1 MRLVKKLLARE
12 NRFSTLLKAS
22 AEEVQAN
29 VKALDQLLNSASPAV
44 SLKAFLQSRAKEQE
58 IKAEIDSL
66 LCQGHRTPLEHADVE
81 ALARLLNR
89 TVKGL
94 RKFAERYLICG
105 PHIRD
110 VSFGKEIQLLV
121 AASAVLHQMVASL
134 GAGPRVATAKTHN
147 DELQKIEAD
156 ADSLIVEHV
165 VAIYQGRYEPMK
177 SIMVKDLYEQLD
189 RVFARCRSA
198 GDLVLQIVLK
208 NS

>member
-1 MRLVKKLLARE
+1 
-12 NRFSTLLKAS
+12 
-22 AEEVQAN
+22 
-29 VKALDQLLNSASPAV
+29 
-44 SLKAFLQSRAKEQE
+44 
-58 IKAEIDSL
+58 
-66 LCQGHRTPLEHADVE
+66 
-81 ALARLLNR
+81 
-89 TVKGL
+89 
-94 RKFAERYLICG
+94 
-105 PHIRD
+105 
-110 VSFGKEIQLLV
+110 
-121 AASAVLHQMVASL
+121 MVASL